1 MELDSSRSIHRVS
14 NLLSQALLSKLKCNN
29 NSNRLLSKM
38 LLQGILKEILLLQ
51 AEEPGK
57 QMLQE

>member
-1 MELDSSRSIHRVS
+1 MELDSSRSIHKVS

-38 LLQGILKEILLLQ
+38 LLQGILREILLLQ

>member
-38 LLQGILKEILLLQ
+38 LLQGILREILLLQ

>member
-14 NLLSQALLSKLKCNN
+14 NLLSQALLNKLKCNN

-38 LLQGILKEILLLQ
+38 LLQGILREILLLQ

>member
-38 LLQGILKEILLLQ
+38 LLQGILKEILLLL

>member
-1 MELDSSRSIHRVS
+1 MELDSSRSIHKVS

>member
-14 NLLSQALLSKLKCNN
+14 NLLSQALLNKLKCNN